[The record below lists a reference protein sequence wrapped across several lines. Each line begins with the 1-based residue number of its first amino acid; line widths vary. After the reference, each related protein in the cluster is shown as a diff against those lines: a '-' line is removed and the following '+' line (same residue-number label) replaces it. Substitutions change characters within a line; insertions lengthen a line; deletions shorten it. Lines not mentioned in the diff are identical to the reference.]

1 MVSDNTTDHSH
12 RPGGNGG
19 HPYRHGFQWQ
29 DSPKTSNG
37 SRLQL
42 RLGRPEWPSVKMCAI
57 ETSSQAPVWP
67 LVVVCIM
74 DINTDPD
81 FSRTTDPG
89 MALRGNKDPDI
100 FMASGCSTDHKKVYG
115 FQW

>member
-1 MVSDNTTDHSH
+1 MVT
-12 RPGGNGG
+12 
-19 HPYRHGFQWQ
+19 Q
-29 DSPKTSNG
+29 D
-37 SRLQL
+37 
-42 RLGRPEWPSVKMCAI
+42 
-57 ETSSQAPVWP
+57 
-67 LVVVCIM
+67 M